1 MSDHCWLCAHC
12 ESVDVPSGVGQR
24 CWLWWLIS
32 SDQVFWR
39 LLSFYLP
46 ADSNL
51 LCLSLAVR
59 PLTSIKSHLFGMNP
73 PCSGSFSV
81 GPPELCELKL
91 KCYVTAGV
99 KVEQG
104 VNDWL
109 EVYCSSEKIHGPR
122 AKYMPPRAGFTELS
136 SAGGWVLEAMSH
148 FAHLQEQDVLSAASG
163 PAETT

>member
-1 MSDHCWLCAHC
+1 MQSWCLITADCAHTV
-12 ESVDVPSGVGQR
+12 SQPSGVGQR

-51 LCLSLAVR
+51 MCLILAVW

-99 KVEQG
+99 KAEEG

-109 EVYCSSEKIHGPR
+109 EVCCSSKGWLHWAQFSWWISARSDES
-122 AKYMPPRAGFTELS
+122 LCS
-136 SAGGWVLEAMSH
+136 SAGTGCDVSRIRTSRD
-148 FAHLQEQDVLSAASG
+148 HLIRAELSQCG
-163 PAETT
+163 